1 MFIFKINI
9 RLLHDQNHIAT
20 LNEVFI
26 KGNQSGISIQLM
38 AKLSFD
44 AQTEIEELRSTKNVL
59 EEQSPINL
67 VRRICESHVG
77 VRY

>member
-44 AQTEIEELRSTKNVL
+44 T
-59 EEQSPINL
+59 
-67 VRRICESHVG
+67 
-77 VRY
+77 